1 MFKEEETT
9 NCDTETFEE
18 DTTPIITPTASACA
32 ITETELVKFMI
43 VIYI

>member
-9 NCDTETFEE
+9 NCDTETFEKYAS
-18 DTTPIITPTASACA
+18 PIITPTPPACA
-32 ITETELVKFMI
+32 ITETELVRFVI